1 MNKLIRA
8 LTTAATGLALFVVLA
23 AVIVIT
29 SPLLLMAYT
38 IGAVLYRR
46 ERRRWYRRLVDDRPP
61 LPDAELIGGLGLSP
75 IEADCWIAARAAVAE
90 ECGLPPEAI
99 RPDDLMPDLRSM
111 NRHRMTQMIALPR
124 LGRHLGADIPPRLQ
138 LKIIARR
145 RRLIRARYPSADDH
159 RLEER
164 FVDFAEAVASVIL
177 GIRPRERAGV
187 SPTASSSAGP

>member
-29 SPLLLMAYT
+29 SPLLLTAYA

-61 LPDAELIGGLGLSP
+61 LPDAELIGELGLSP

-124 LGRHLGADIPPRLQ
+124 LGRHLGAEIPPRMQ

-145 RRLIRARYPSADDH
+145 RRLIRAREPRTSP
-159 RLEER
+159 LELSER
-164 FVDFAEAVASVIL
+164 FADLAQALAREAF
-177 GIRPRERAGV
+177 GIPPRGLPD
-187 SPTASSSAGP
+187 PTANPSRARS